1 MNITKEK
8 MLERIREWKGA
19 FDTHPDK
26 MDEWSLCFMEDYKV
40 YDAIRS
46 LIEKSGKI
54 ITLNLK
60 TGETKTT
67 WEPAAKTLI
76 ESSGDKDKL
85 RGSSNVGIERKPDG
99 PGSSPGPR
107 SSPLPDEV
115 DVEYWRKITSEADKR
130 NTAPVQKGTHL
141 STSVEVEEAM
151 RWFND
156 VLSLLESINIR
167 IDETDAPHVAVI
179 RAALTKPKIRVTS
192 EWVKKL
198 AYLWDDDGYIM
209 DDDWERAI
217 KMLKEIGIEVEGDKP

>member
-1 MNITKEK
+1 MNITKER

-76 ESSGDKDKL
+76 ESSGDKANENKGAEKVL
-85 RGSSNVGIERKPDG
+85 ESGPHAEEPLVKPAA
-99 PGSSPGPR
+99 PPSPAPSPGP
-107 SSPLPDEV
+107 SATPTIIIPV
-115 DVEYWRKITSEADKR
+115 DNYFFVRDGEKTALYEKR
-130 NTAPVQKGTHL
+130 
-141 STSVEVEEAM
+141 
-151 RWFND
+151 
-156 VLSLLESINIR
+156 
-167 IDETDAPHVAVI
+167 
-179 RAALTKPKIRVTS
+179 
-192 EWVKKL
+192 
-198 AYLWDDDGYIM
+198 DDGQPGNLIC
-209 DDDWERAI
+209 
-217 KMLKEIGIEVEGDKP
+217 EIPQMNNEITREGEGK